1 MKIKKS
7 KILNSDSIGL
17 KLKEELDENN
27 LFISSYN
34 INSLKINDKSY
45 QFPISIIGHDI
56 YEINLKSLK
65 DFSINNIKI
74 LNKKF
79 YEKNLVDPELFLV
92 GLSAYNQLDFIQLR
106 KECNKID
113 IGIELMKTSSACG
126 TFNFLTIEK
135 RNFVAIFI

>member
-74 LNKKF
+74 LNKNFMK
-79 YEKNLVDPELFLV
+79 
-92 GLSAYNQLDFIQLR
+92 
-106 KECNKID
+106 KI
-113 IGIELMKTSSACG
+113 L
-126 TFNFLTIEK
+126 
-135 RNFVAIFI
+135 